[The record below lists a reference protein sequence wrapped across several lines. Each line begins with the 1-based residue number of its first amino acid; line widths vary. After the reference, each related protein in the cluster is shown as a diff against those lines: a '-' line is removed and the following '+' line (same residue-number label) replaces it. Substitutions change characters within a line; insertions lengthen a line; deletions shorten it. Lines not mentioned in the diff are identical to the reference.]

1 MYNNALCQHLNS
13 SYTSRSL
20 YGHIMWCQNRT
31 TYSAFEMSSVT
42 KLAFELTQCYTI
54 RRHDNTSKSWL
65 RVSVLCDGVV
75 TLHSACAVKLLH
87 MALSGHHNETL
98 LCVFWR
104 ESFDIFSYRYQ
115 LQTVYI
121 VDIFPWNFGV
131 IQVRGFLTNY
141 LDYEGNGWRV
151 TNTHT
156 CIWLIQYSR
165 QTVVKGKLSKT
176 LFGVQE
182 LDV

>member
-31 TYSAFEMSSVT
+31 KYSAFEMSSVT
-42 KLAFELTQCYTI
+42 KLAFELTQRYTT

-65 RVSVLCDGVV
+65 CAGVLCDGVV
-75 TLHSACAVKLLH
+75 TLHSACAVELLH

-104 ESFDIFSYRYQ
+104 ESFDMFSYRYQ
-115 LQTVYI
+115 FITNCLHCRHFPLELWN
-121 VDIFPWNFGV
+121 DIGAW
-131 IQVRGFLTNY
+131 I
-141 LDYEGNGWRV
+141 LDKLLG
-151 TNTHT
+151 
-156 CIWLIQYSR
+156 LSR
-165 QTVVKGKLSKT
+165 QWLTSNKHIYMYMINTIQPTDFSERKVIKEPLRE
-176 LFGVQE
+176 F
-182 LDV
+182 

>member
-1 MYNNALCQHLNS
+1 
-13 SYTSRSL
+13 
-20 YGHIMWCQNRT
+20 MWCQNRT
-31 TYSAFEMSSVT
+31 KYSAFEMSSVT
-42 KLAFELTQCYTI
+42 KLAFELTQCYTT

-65 RVSVLCDGVV
+65 RAGVLCDGVV
-75 TLHSACAVKLLH
+75 TLHSARAVELLQ
-87 MALSGHHNETL
+87 MVLSVHHNKSL
-98 LCVFWR
+98 LYSE
-104 ESFDIFSYRYQ
+104 ESHSTSFLTGISL
-115 LQTVYI
+115 LQTVYT

-131 IQVRGFLTNY
+131 IQVRGFLTNH
-141 LDYEGNGWRV
+141 LDYQGNGWRV
-151 TNTHT
+151 TVTNTYT